1 MPGEAQ
7 ADMTDRLPAP
17 VRRVTDTFRSFTPGQ
32 KAVTVF
38 AVLALAVGGY
48 FFAVWAA
55 KPSYQILFN
64 NLSTKDASAIVE
76 SLQKS
81 GTSYELANEGATI
94 LVPNDQVNQLRL
106 QLSGEGLPNDE
117 GTGYSLLDQQG
128 ITTSDFMQHANY
140 QRALEGELSKTIKAI
155 DGVEAAT
162 VHLVMPKED
171 VFSDD
176 QTKPTASVLV
186 ASKASSPLNQQQVQ
200 SIVHLVASSVEGLDP
215 TQVTV
220 AGADGRMLSTGGG
233 NTIGSTGGDGGTDQQ
248 TAAFQNRLN
257 SSLQRM
263 LDNLVGPGNAV
274 VTTTPVLDFDQTET
288 RSKTYSA
295 DPALPAEQES
305 IQSETYSGTGTGTGG
320 VLGPDNVQGP
330 AGSGNGQYQQRNEER
345 RRALNQ
351 VEEVRRAA
359 PGSIK
364 RLNVSVL
371 LNSTVAGAID
381 PNQVQQLVSAAA
393 GIDPTRGD
401 TIAVAAMPFDN
412 TQAETAKAELEAAAK
427 AEQSAEQTKLIQ
439 TAALL
444 FVVLMLIYL
453 AWRANR
459 RAKKR
464 QQQLTDE
471 ERRHLEE
478 MQAALEAQR
487 AAEVDV
493 VHAHALEMPQLADR
507 SDEAREERHREIED
521 LVREK
526 PEETATLIRSWISA
540 DASNR

>member
-1 MPGEAQ
+1 
-7 ADMTDRLPAP
+7 MTDRLPAP

-32 KAVTVF
+32 KAVTLF
-38 AVLALAVGGY
+38 AILALAVGGY

-94 LVPNDQVNQLRL
+94 LVPRDQVNQLRL

-140 QRALEGELSKTIKAI
+140 QRALEGELSNTIKAI
-155 DGVEAAT
+155 NGVEAAT

-176 QTKPTASVLV
+176 QSKPTASVLV
-186 ASKASSPLNQQQVQ
+186 ASKSSTPLNQQQVQ

-233 NTIGSTGGDGGTDQQ
+233 NAIGGGGPDGGNNQQ
-248 TAAFQNRLN
+248 TAIFQNQLN

-263 LDNLVGPGNAV
+263 LDNLVGPGHAV
-274 VTTTPVLDFDQTET
+274 VTTTPILDFDQTET
-288 RSKTYSA
+288 RTKKYSS
-295 DPALPAEQES
+295 DPALPAQQEN
-305 IQSETYSGTGTGTGG
+305 IQNETYTGTGTGTGG
-320 VLGPDNVQGP
+320 VLGPDNIQVPNGT
-330 AGSGNGQYQQRNEER
+330 GNGQYQQRNETRNRLFNET
-345 RRALNQ
+345 
-351 VEEVRRAA
+351 EEVRRAA

-371 LNSTVAGAID
+371 LDSTVAGSVN
-381 PNQVQQLVSAAA
+381 PTEVQQLVAAAA
-393 GIDPTRGD
+393 GIDPARGD
-401 TIAVAAMPFDN
+401 TIAVAAMPFN
-412 TQAETAKAELEAAAK
+412 NAQAEAAKAELQAAIE
-427 AEQSAEQTKLIQ
+427 AEQSAKTTKLIQ
-439 TAALL
+439 TGALV
-444 FVVLMLIYL
+444 FVVLMLILL

-459 RAKKR
+459 RSKKR
-464 QQQLTDE
+464 QQQLTAE

-478 MQAALEAQR
+478 MQAALDAQR
-487 AAEVDV
+487 AAELDV
-493 VHAHALEMPQLADR
+493 IHTHALELPDAADR
-507 SDEAREERHREIED
+507 SDEAREERHREIEE